1 MRLFTARDL
10 RRYLCIMICAL
21 FTHGCLVAPD
31 GTVIAQTDNLPP
43 RIDLNSL
50 KPQRPISEV
59 SHPAN
64 FAQDCPGIKL
74 RADVFEPDGDPIL
87 VRFVANNFVDNLAT
101 IISEQEYPASVSGT
115 YIVQDT
121 LLPSLSLIGLD
132 VQNTHVISLF
142 VTDAPQFSELSEQSS
157 NLAEIDADPDGDGK
171 DDYSLIEHR
180 WTLQFVDRGEL
191 CPQ

>member
-1 MRLFTARDL
+1 MHICTARDL
-10 RRYLCIMICAL
+10 RNGLCIVFCFL
-21 FTHGCLVAPD
+21 LQVSCLVPPD
-31 GTVIAQTDNLPP
+31 GTVIADSENRPP
-43 RIDLNSL
+43 QIDLGSI
-50 KPQRPISEV
+50 KPQSSVSEV
-59 SHPAN
+59 SHPAT

-121 LLPSLSLIGLD
+121 LLPSLSIIGLD

-142 VTDAPQFSELSEQSS
+142 VTDAPQFVELTTQSS
-157 NLAEIDADPDGDGK
+157 NLAEINADPDGDGEA
-171 DDYSLIEHR
+171 DYSLLEHR

>member
-1 MRLFTARDL
+1 MRNWTARDL
-10 RRYLCIMICAL
+10 RNFACIMLCSFI
-21 FTHGCLVAPD
+21 HMSCLVAPD
-31 GTVIAQTDNLPP
+31 GTVIADSANRPP
-43 RIDLNSL
+43 QIDLSSL
-50 KPQRPISEV
+50 KPQRSISEV

-74 RADVFEPDGDPIL
+74 RADVFDPDGDPIL

-121 LLPSLSLIGLD
+121 LLPSLSIIGLD

-142 VTDAPQFSELSEQSS
+142 VTDAPQFEELTAQSS
-157 NLAEIDADPDGDGK
+157 NLAEINPDPDGDGESN
-171 DDYSLIEHR
+171 YSIIEHR